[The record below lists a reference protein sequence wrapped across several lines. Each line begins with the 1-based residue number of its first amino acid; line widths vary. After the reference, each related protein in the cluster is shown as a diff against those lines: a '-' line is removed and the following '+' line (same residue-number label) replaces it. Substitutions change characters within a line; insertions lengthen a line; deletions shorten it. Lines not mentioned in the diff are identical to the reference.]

1 MGKLCLWR
9 RSQALGKDFL
19 KSHGWLDDEARKDED
34 VMKPTFCQCCERVY
48 EVPEDYLKGTSKF
61 RVCPKG
67 FLWFECSCG
76 SGLVLKKGEYEWYS
90 PTLHMSEAAAT
101 IFKNVQEI
109 RNIPLVP
116 TAIMTLQTVISDENS
131 SSSDIKKALRDTP
144 NIAMGVLRIA
154 NNLRASSI
162 PEFTNLEHAISF
174 VGRKT
179 LNDLILTETLQEF
192 DFKTNFFAKDAY
204 WQESILT
211 GKICEYIAE
220 HFAKHLSKDEA
231 YIAGCLCNIGKVVSA
246 ICFPNVTDDVARQTV
261 NYRRPR
267 TWLQGEDNIRA
278 YSHVTLG
285 AIAASLW
292 GFPDYVVHAISYHH
306 SPPEKVT
313 DLPAD
318 VLEFME
324 DENAKKQVTLQQVV
338 AMGNQ
343 FTHWVLLQPTRM
355 DEPLLYAYAKYFN
368 LNEEQV
374 NQLASQLMQL
384 KDLKAS

>member
-1 MGKLCLWR
+1 MGF
-9 RSQALGKDFL
+9 QNDFL
-19 KSHGWLDDEARKDED
+19 KFNGWLDEELRKEED
-34 VMKPTFCQCCERVY
+34 AMKPTFCQCCERVY

-116 TAIMTLQTVISDENS
+116 TAIMALQTTISDEKS
-131 SSSDIKKALRDTP
+131 SSADIKKALRQTP

-154 NNLRASSI
+154 NNLRASSV

-220 HFAKHLSKDEA
+220 HYARHLSKDEA

-261 NYRRPR
+261 NPRRPR
-267 TWLQGEDNIRA
+267 TWMQGEDNIRA

-285 AIAASLW
+285 EIAASLW

-306 SPPEKVT
+306 SQPDKVT
-313 DLPAD
+313 DLPTD
-318 VLEFME
+318 VLDFMD
-324 DENAKKQVTLQQVV
+324 DENAQRQVTLQQVV
-338 AMGNQ
+338 ALGNQ
-343 FTHWVLLQPTRM
+343 FLHWVLLQPTRM
-355 DEPLLYAYAKYFN
+355 EEPILMAYAKKFGMD
-368 LNEEQV
+368 EAHV
-374 NQLASQLMQL
+374 NQLADQLMKL

>member
-1 MGKLCLWR
+1 
-9 RSQALGKDFL
+9 
-19 KSHGWLDDEARKDED
+19 
-34 VMKPTFCQCCERVY
+34 
-48 EVPEDYLKGTSKF
+48 
-61 RVCPKG
+61 
-67 FLWFECSCG
+67 
-76 SGLVLKKGEYEWYS
+76 
-90 PTLHMSEAAAT
+90 MSEAAAT

-116 TAIMTLQTVISDENS
+116 TAIMALQTTISDEKS
-131 SSSDIKKALRDTP
+131 SSGDIKKALRQTP

-154 NNLRASSI
+154 NNLRAASV

-179 LNDLILTETLQEF
+179 LNELILTETLQEF

-220 HFAKHLSKDEA
+220 HYARHLSKDEA

-261 NYRRPR
+261 NPRRPR
-267 TWLQGEDNIRA
+267 TWMQGEDNIRA

-285 AIAASLW
+285 EIAASLW

-306 SPPEKVT
+306 SPPDKVT
-313 DLPAD
+313 DLPTD
-318 VLEFME
+318 VLDFMD
-324 DENAKKQVTLQQVV
+324 DESAQRQVTLQQVV
-338 AMGNQ
+338 ALGNQ
-343 FTHWVLLQPTRM
+343 FLHWVLLQPTRLE
-355 DEPLLYAYAKYFN
+355 EPILMAYAKKFGMD
-368 LNEEQV
+368 EVKV
-374 NQLASQLMQL
+374 NQLADELMKL

>member
-1 MGKLCLWR
+1 
-9 RSQALGKDFL
+9 
-19 KSHGWLDDEARKDED
+19 
-34 VMKPTFCQCCERVY
+34 MKPTFCQCCERVY

-61 RVCPKG
+61 RVCPKA

-90 PTLHMSEAAAT
+90 PTLRMSEAAAT
-101 IFKNVQEI
+101 IFQNVQEI

-131 SSSDIKKALRDTP
+131 SSTDIKKALKQAP

-179 LNDLILTETLQEF
+179 LNELILTETLQEF

-220 HFAKHLSKDEA
+220 HFARHLSKDEA

-261 NYRRPR
+261 NPRRPR
-267 TWLQGEDNIRA
+267 TWSLGEDNIRA

-285 AIAASLW
+285 EIAASLW

-306 SPPEKVT
+306 VVPEKVT
-313 DLPAD
+313 DLPLD
-318 VLEFME
+318 VLDFMDNE
-324 DENAKKQVTLQQVV
+324 AEQRLATLQQVV

-355 DEPLLYAYAKYFN
+355 DEPLLNSYAKKFG
-368 LNEEQV
+368 LSDEQI
-374 NQLASQLMQL
+374 NQLADQLMKL
-384 KDLKAS
+384 KELKAS